1 MTPMT
6 MIASPAHLDPS
17 TVGYRARA
25 VVRRFIAKVMG
36 GGTYQVEGEIVEYL
50 QRHQHDLPPE
60 LRIMLERR
68 FLGP

>member
-1 MTPMT
+1 MTLMT
-6 MIASPAHLDPS
+6 MTASPAHF
-17 TVGYRARA
+17 GYGTIGNRARA
-25 VVRRFIAKVMG
+25 AVRRFIEKLIG

>member
-1 MTPMT
+1 MTQITMT
-6 MIASPAHLDPS
+6 ASPAHFDHG
-17 TVGYRARA
+17 TIGDRARA
-25 VVRRFIAKVMG
+25 AVRRFIKKVMG
-36 GGTYQVEGEIVEYL
+36 AESYQLEGEIVDYL